1 MDMDNNFNDE
11 VDLKSLFLILWNKKL
26 LILTATLI
34 SALISVYVAINKPNI
49 YKSSALVM
57 VIESSSGGGI
67 ASTLSSQYG
76 GLASLAGI
84 SLPSTGGVDKSSL
97 AIETIKSRNFFK
109 YLITKNNILPM
120 LMAPKKYDPLLK
132 ELILDNKKYDTNTNT
147 WLKDEDGEDQEPS
160 FLESYSQYKDILSI
174 TKDDDTG
181 YLDIS
186 ILHLSPIFAEN
197 FLSLILSEVNTIT
210 RENDLDQSNK
220 AMDYL
225 TSLAPKTTIAGV
237 KNSMNKL
244 IESQLE
250 TQMLANVNED
260 YLLQSID
267 PPFVPELKHAPSG
280 AKISIFGTVTGCFLS
295 ILLVLFYS
303 MFFLSKEFLNINRK

>member
-1 MDMDNNFNDE
+1 MDNNLSDE
-11 VDLKSLFLILWNKKL
+11 VDLKALFFILWNKKS
-26 LILTATLI
+26 LIIVATII
-34 SALISVYVAINKPNI
+34 SALISVYVALNKPNI

-57 VIESSSGGGI
+57 VIESTSGGGI
-67 ASTLSSQYG
+67 ASSLSSQYG

-84 SLPSTGGVDKSSL
+84 SLPSAGGVDKSSL

-109 YLITKNNILPM
+109 YLITKNKILPM
-120 LMAPKKYDPLLK
+120 LLASKKYDPVSGV
-132 ELILDNKKYDTNTNT
+132 LILDDEKYDSKLGI
-147 WLKDEDGEDQEPS
+147 WLKDENGQDLEPT
-160 FLESYSQYKDILSI
+160 FLEAYSLYIDMLSI
-174 TKDDDTG
+174 SKDDNTG

-186 ILHLSPIFAEN
+186 ILHISPVFAESV
-197 FLSLILSEVNTIT
+197 LSLILKEVNTLT

-220 AMDYL
+220 AMEYL

-237 KNSMNKL
+237 KNSINKL

-267 PPFVPELKHAPSG
+267 PPYIPELKHAPSR

-295 ILLVLFYS
+295 IIFVLFYS
-303 MFFLSKEFLNINRK
+303 MFFLSNEFIRSNRN